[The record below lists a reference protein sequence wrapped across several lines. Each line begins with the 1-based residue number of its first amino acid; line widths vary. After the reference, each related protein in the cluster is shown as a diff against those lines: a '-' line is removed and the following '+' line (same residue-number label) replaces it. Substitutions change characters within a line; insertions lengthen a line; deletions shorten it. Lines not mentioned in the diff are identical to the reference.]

1 MNGNT
6 PTGLTCNEDPQTKI
20 VFFILISIRVTE
32 MYSAKID
39 NDYGSKLYG
48 SAVTDGRSKAS
59 SLYNKR
65 PTYNVPDLQLN
76 KNYLTPN
83 YTPTDRT
90 SKVE

>member
-6 PTGLTCNEDPQTKI
+6 PSGLISNDDPQI
-20 VFFILISIRVTE
+20 EVVWFILISIRVTE

-39 NDYGSKLYG
+39 NDYGCKLYG

-65 PTYNVPDLQLN
+65 PTYNVRDLQLN

-90 SKVE
+90 SKAE